1 MARKKIQANTKKSP
15 LDEEAKKMGY
25 FTKNKK
31 GDTYIFQFAI
41 WRASKTTIS
50 YLEIP
55 NVISVYI

>member
-1 MARKKIQANTKKSP
+1 M
-15 LDEEAKKMGY
+15 DEEAKKMGY